1 MFTPSCRSC
10 RHWECRAEERS
21 GVCRFSPPR
30 SLTLLATSDDPE
42 LRVVWPTT
50 LADDRCGA
58 WNGHTHRNRIA
69 SHAAHTSEAG

>member
-10 RHWECRAEERS
+10 RHWECRINERS

-30 SLTLLATSDDPE
+30 SLTLLAVTDDPE

-58 WNGHTHRNRIA
+58 WNGSAYRDRGTANAGR
-69 SHAAHTSEAG
+69 TSEAG